1 MTEPMRQSSW
11 KSAVN
16 MRVFSGGRWRPCL
29 LVFCVLAI
37 AALVTASCGGP
48 TSPSGSSNLRLML
61 TDAPSDEVGG
71 VYVHFTS
78 VTVKPIGQAPQ
89 EFPLPLTLSPNPV
102 DLLTLA
108 DVSTLFAAGE
118 VPVSDYEFIRIN
130 IDQDLSYALKL
141 GGNPA
146 NATDRLPLRVPSEEI
161 KILGGFAVDADTTTT
176 LTLDFDVDASLV
188 KLGTGDWLLRPVIVI
203 TGHNTSS

>member
-16 MRVFSGGRWRPCL
+16 MRVFSVGLWRPCRL
-29 LVFCVLAI
+29 AFCALAI
-37 AALVTASCGGP
+37 AGLVTASCSGP
-48 TSPSGSSNLRLML
+48 TSPSGSQNLRLML
-61 TDAPSDEVGG
+61 TDAPADEVEG
-71 VYVHFTS
+71 VYVYFTS
-78 VTVKPIGQAPQ
+78 VTVKPVGQPP
-89 EFPLPLTLSPNPV
+89 EDMDLTLDPNPV
-102 DLLTLA
+102 DLLALA
-108 DVSTLFAAGE
+108 DVETLFAAGA
-118 VPVSDYEFIRIN
+118 VPVGSYEFIRIN